1 MEASDER
8 SRQSSTKYRFPLFFL
23 VSYLLSWWAPPA
35 TQQGML
41 PHGPALAAV
50 IVVALTLGRRGSRE
64 SWGRATS
71 FRGGWW
77 YLIRPAIL
85 AGGLLAAFV
94 VNVMLGPSGR
104 RARHNG

>member
-1 MEASDER
+1 MKTNSPSMSSVER
-8 SRQSSTKYRFPLFFL
+8 YNARPL
-23 VSYLLSWWAPPA
+23 ARP
-35 TQQGML
+35 
-41 PHGPALAAV
+41 

-104 RARHNG
+104 RARHNGAGRLFIPLK